1 MKNFFLL
8 LSFIFIISCE
18 KDPVNY
24 TLTIQSSPVEGG
36 TFSPTSPKDYEPGST
51 AIILATPSAEYV
63 FDGWTGSVNISDQS
77 FSMTMDADKSLT
89 ANFIKKQYPL
99 TITIQGEGTVS
110 ENVIEVGVARTDYNS
125 GSIIELT
132 ANPSAEWVFSEW
144 KGDLTG
150 TENPKQITIDKPKTV
165 TAVFVKKQYTLTITI
180 DGPGAVKINGGNAS
194 SSTTETL
201 FDSGTVVELEA
212 KGDPC
217 SGFEEWSG
225 NINDNQ
231 KNQNPIQI
239 TMDADKNITAK
250 FDEAAAFYLDDNG
263 VTIKA
268 NVNVVSP
275 GDKCYVNGEEYTAVD
290 RATLLTMVQNGDDV
304 SKVVTSLITDMT
316 GIFNPGRIYQI
327 TQATYKNFQTFN
339 QDISSWDTSNVTRM
353 NSMFAG
359 AESFNQDIGSWDTSN
374 VTNMSDMFGD
384 TNVTQDPNNPRF
396 LFDVPSAR
404 AFNQDIGSW
413 DTSNV
418 TAMYGMFNGA
428 ESFNQDIGSW
438 NTSNVTDMERMFYD
452 AKSFNQ
458 DIANW
463 NVSNVTDM
471 SFMFNYAENFNQDI
485 GSWNTSKVTNISYM
499 FSSAKSFNQD
509 IGSWDTSNVTAM
521 NSMFWNAENFN
532 QDIGSWNTSKVTYMS
547 NMFSSAK
554 SFNQDIGSWDT
565 SNVTA
570 MNDMFKRAES
580 FNQNIGSWEVNK
592 VTNMA
597 GMFEL
602 AISFNQNIGN
612 WNVSNVTNMSFMF
625 YNNSSFNQDL
635 SSWCVSNVTN
645 YKNFSNGSNLSNA
658 NMPKWGTCP

>member
-1 MKNFFLL
+1 MKKFFLL

-212 KGDPC
+212 KGDSC

-268 NVNVVSP
+268 NVNEVSP

-316 GIFNPGRIYQI
+316 VIFNPGRIYQI

-339 QDISSWDTSNVTRM
+339 QDISSWDTSNVTSM

-374 VTNMSDMFGD
+374 VTNMSNMFGI
-384 TNVTQDPNNPRF
+384 TSIARDPNDPSLPDF
-396 LFDVPSAR
+396 TYQLSAR
-404 AFNQDIGSW
+404 A
-413 DTSNV
+413 
-418 TAMYGMFNGA
+418 
-428 ESFNQDIGSW
+428 FNQDIGSW
-438 NTSNVTDMERMFYD
+438 NTSNVTIMNSMFER
-452 AKSFNQ
+452 ARAFNQ
-458 DIANW
+458 DISSW
-463 NVSNVTDM
+463 DTSNVTRM
-471 SFMFNYAENFNQDI
+471 NSMFNGAESFNQDI

-509 IGSWDTSNVTAM
+509 IGSWDTSNMTAM
-521 NSMFWNAENFN
+521 NSMFSRAE
-532 QDIGSWNTSKVTYMS
+532 
-547 NMFSSAK
+547 

-565 SNVTA
+565 SNVTT
-570 MNDMFKRAES
+570 MYSMFSGASS
-580 FNQNIGSWEVNK
+580 FNQDISNWNVSNVA
-592 VTNMA
+592 NMF
-597 GMFEL
+597 GMFSGATSFNQDISKWNVSNVNDMGSMFSG
-602 AISFNQNIGN
+602 AISFNQPIGN
-612 WNVSNVTNMSFMF
+612 WNVSNVRNMTYMF
-625 YNNSSFNQDL
+625 YNASPFNKDL

-645 YKNFSNGSNLSNA
+645 YNYFSNGSNLSNA

>member
-1 MKNFFLL
+1 MKKFFLL

-212 KGDPC
+212 KGDSC

-275 GDKCYVNGEEYTAVD
+275 GDKCYVNGVEYTAVD

-316 GIFNPGRIYQI
+316 VIFNPGRIYQI

-339 QDISSWDTSNVTRM
+339 QDISSWDTSNVTSM

-374 VTNMSDMFGD
+374 VTTMYSMF
-384 TNVTQDPNNPRF
+384 
-396 LFDVPSAR
+396 S
-404 AFNQDIGSW
+404 
-413 DTSNV
+413 
-418 TAMYGMFNGA
+418 GA
-428 ESFNQDIGSW
+428 SSFNQDIS
-438 NTSNVTDMERMFYD
+438 
-452 AKSFNQ
+452 
-458 DIANW
+458 NW
-463 NVSNVTDM
+463 NVSNVAK
-471 SFMFNYAENFNQDI
+471 MF
-485 GSWNTSKVTNISYM
+485 GM
-499 FSSAKSFNQD
+499 FSGATSFNQD
-509 IGSWDTSNVTAM
+509 ISKWNVSNVNDM
-521 NSMFWNAENFN
+521 GSMFS
-532 QDIGSWNTSKVTYMS
+532 G
-547 NMFSSAK
+547 
-554 SFNQDIGSWDT
+554 
-565 SNVTA
+565 
-570 MNDMFKRAES
+570 
-580 FNQNIGSWEVNK
+580 
-592 VTNMA
+592 
-597 GMFEL
+597 
-602 AISFNQNIGN
+602 AISFNQPIGN
-612 WNVSNVTNMSFMF
+612 WNVSNVRNMTYMF
-625 YNNSSFNQDL
+625 YNASPFNQDL

-645 YKNFSNGSNLSNA
+645 YNYFSNGSNLSNA

>member
-1 MKNFFLL
+1 MKKIFLL

-18 KDPVNY
+18 KDPLNY

-212 KGDPC
+212 KGDSSC
-217 SGFEEWSG
+217 SRFEEWSG

-250 FDEAAAFYLDDNG
+250 IDEAAAFYLDDNG

-268 NVNVVSP
+268 NVNEVSP
-275 GDKCYVNGEEYTAVD
+275 GDKCYVNGVEYTAVD
-290 RATLLTMVQNGDDV
+290 KATLLSMVKNGHDV

-359 AESFNQDIGSWDTSN
+359 AESFNQDIGSW
-374 VTNMSDMFGD
+374 
-384 TNVTQDPNNPRF
+384 
-396 LFDVPSAR
+396 
-404 AFNQDIGSW
+404 
-413 DTSNV
+413 
-418 TAMYGMFNGA
+418 
-428 ESFNQDIGSW
+428 
-438 NTSNVTDMERMFYD
+438 
-452 AKSFNQ
+452 
-458 DIANW
+458 
-463 NVSNVTDM
+463 
-471 SFMFNYAENFNQDI
+471 
-485 GSWNTSKVTNISYM
+485 NTSKVTNMSY
-499 FSSAKSFNQD
+499 
-509 IGSWDTSNVTAM
+509 
-521 NSMFWNAENFN
+521 
-532 QDIGSWNTSKVTYMS
+532 
-547 NMFSSAK
+547 
-554 SFNQDIGSWDT
+554 
-565 SNVTA
+565 
-570 MNDMFKRAES
+570 
-580 FNQNIGSWEVNK
+580 
-592 VTNMA
+592 
-597 GMFEL
+597 
-602 AISFNQNIGN
+602 
-612 WNVSNVTNMSFMF
+612 MF

>member
-1 MKNFFLL
+1 MKKFFLL

-18 KDPVNY
+18 KDPIIY
-24 TLTIQSSPVEGG
+24 TLTIQSNPVEGG

-212 KGDPC
+212 KGDSSC

-359 AESFNQDIGSWDTSN
+359 AESFNQDIGSWNTSN
-374 VTNMSDMFGD
+374 VTNMG
-384 TNVTQDPNNPRF
+384 
-396 LFDVPSAR
+396 
-404 AFNQDIGSW
+404 
-413 DTSNV
+413 
-418 TAMYGMFNGA
+418 GMFYSA
-428 ESFNQDIGSW
+428 SSFNQDIGSW
-438 NTSNVTDMERMFYD
+438 NTSNVTDMNHVFRWAE
-452 AKSFNQ
+452 SFNQ
-458 DIANW
+458 
-463 NVSNVTDM
+463 
-471 SFMFNYAENFNQDI
+471 Y
-485 GSWNTSKVTNISYM
+485 
-499 FSSAKSFNQD
+499 
-509 IGSWDTSNVTAM
+509 IGSWDTSKVTMM
-521 NSMFWNAENFN
+521 NSMFFYAE
-532 QDIGSWNTSKVTYMS
+532 
-547 NMFSSAK
+547 
-554 SFNQDIGSWDT
+554 
-565 SNVTA
+565 
-570 MNDMFKRAES
+570 
-580 FNQNIGSWEVNK
+580 
-592 VTNMA
+592 
-597 GMFEL
+597 
-602 AISFNQNIGN
+602 
-612 WNVSNVTNMSFMF
+612 
-625 YNNSSFNQDL
+625 SFNQDL

-645 YKNFSNGSNLSNA
+645 YESFSTGSNLSNA

>member
-1 MKNFFLL
+1 MKKIFLL

-18 KDPVNY
+18 KDPIIY
-24 TLTIQSSPVEGG
+24 TLTIQSNPVEGG
-36 TFSPTSPKDYEPGST
+36 TFSPTSPQDYEPGSA
-51 AIILATPSAEYV
+51 AIISANPSAEYV
-63 FDGWTGSVNISDQS
+63 FDGWTGSVTTSDQS
-77 FSMTMDADKSLT
+77 FSMTMDANKSLT

-99 TITIQGEGTVS
+99 TITTQGEGTVS
-110 ENVIEVGVARTDYNS
+110 ENVIKAGVATDYNS

-212 KGDPC
+212 KSDSC

-250 FDEAAAFYLDDNG
+250 FNEAAAFYLDDNG

-268 NVNVVSP
+268 NGNDVSP
-275 GDKCYVNGEEYTAVD
+275 GDKCYVNGVEYTAVD
-290 RATLLTMVQNGDDV
+290 RATLLDMVKNGDDV
-304 SKVVTSLITDMT
+304 SKVVTSLITDMSD
-316 GIFNPGRIYQI
+316 IFNPGRIYKI

-339 QDISSWDTSNVTRM
+339 QDISSWDTSNVTTM

-374 VTNMSDMFGD
+374 VTNMSNMFG
-384 TNVTQDPNNPRF
+384 TTRLNEDPDNPIF
-396 LFDVPSAR
+396 PGFFYQPSAR

-418 TAMYGMFNGA
+418 TDMSGMFSNATSFNQDIGSWNTSNVTRMRRMLSDAKSFNQPIGNWNVSNVTDMSTMFKGA

-438 NTSNVTDMERMFYD
+438 NTS
-452 AKSFNQ
+452 
-458 DIANW
+458 
-463 NVSNVTDM
+463 
-471 SFMFNYAENFNQDI
+471 
-485 GSWNTSKVTNISYM
+485 KVTNMSDM
-499 FSSAKSFNQD
+499 FWNAKSFNQD

-521 NSMFWNAENFN
+521 NSMF
-532 QDIGSWNTSKVTYMS
+532 
-547 NMFSSAK
+547 
-554 SFNQDIGSWDT
+554 
-565 SNVTA
+565 
-570 MNDMFKRAES
+570 KRADS

-592 VTNMA
+592 VTNMV
-597 GMFEL
+597 GMFQL

-612 WNVSNVTNMSFMF
+612 WNVSNVTNMSYMF
-625 YNNSSFNQDL
+625 YNASPFNQDL

>member
-1 MKNFFLL
+1 MKKIFLL

-18 KDPVNY
+18 KDPIIY
-24 TLTIQSSPVEGG
+24 TLTIQSNPVEGG
-36 TFSPTSPKDYEPGST
+36 TFSPTSPQDYEPGSA
-51 AIILATPSAEYV
+51 AIISATPSAEYV
-63 FDGWTGSVNISDQS
+63 FDGWTGSVTTSDQS
-77 FSMTMDADKSLT
+77 FSMTMDANKSLT

-99 TITIQGEGTVS
+99 TITTQGEGTVS
-110 ENVIEVGVARTDYNS
+110 ENVIKAGVATDYTS

-132 ANPSAEWVFSEW
+132 ANPSAEWLFSEW

-180 DGPGAVKINGGNAS
+180 DGPGTVKINGGNAS

-212 KGDPC
+212 KGDSSC

-250 FDEAAAFYLDDNG
+250 FNEAAAFYLDDNG

-268 NVNVVSP
+268 NVNKVSP
-275 GDKCYVNGEEYTAVD
+275 GDKCYVNGVEYTAVD
-290 RATLLTMVQNGDDV
+290 RATLLDMVKNGDDV
-304 SKVVTSLITDMT
+304 SKVVTSLITDMSD
-316 GIFNPGRIYQI
+316 IFNPGRILKI

-339 QDISSWDTSNVTRM
+339 QDISSWDTSNVTTM

-359 AESFNQDIGSWDTSN
+359 ATNFNQDIGSWDTSK
-374 VTNMSDMFGD
+374 VTDMSDMFGNTYLIDPVDIPVIDQFSNFRAFNQDISSWD
-384 TNVTQDPNNPRF
+384 TSNVTTMKSMFEN
-396 LFDVPSAR
+396 AR
-404 AFNQDIGSW
+404 NFNQDIGSW
-413 DTSNV
+413 NTSNV
-418 TAMYGMFNGA
+418 TTMDYMFVHA

-438 NTSNVTDMERMFYD
+438 NTSNVTEMRSMFD
-452 AKSFNQ
+452 GAKSFNQ
-458 DIANW
+458 DIGNW

-471 SFMFNYAENFNQDI
+471 STMFDGAESFNQDI
-485 GSWNTSKVTNISYM
+485 GSWNTSKVTNMSNM
-499 FSSAKSFNQD
+499 FWNAKSFNQD

-521 NSMFWNAENFN
+521 NSMF
-532 QDIGSWNTSKVTYMS
+532 
-547 NMFSSAK
+547 
-554 SFNQDIGSWDT
+554 
-565 SNVTA
+565 
-570 MNDMFKRAES
+570 KRADS

-592 VTNMA
+592 VTNMV

-612 WNVSNVTNMSFMF
+612 WNVSNVTNMSYMF
-625 YNNSSFNQDL
+625 YNASPFNQDL

>member
-1 MKNFFLL
+1 MKKIFLL

-18 KDPVNY
+18 KDPIIY
-24 TLTIQSSPVEGG
+24 TLTIQSNPVEGG
-36 TFSPTSPKDYEPGST
+36 TFSPTSPQDYEPGSA
-51 AIILATPSAEYV
+51 AIISATPSAEYV
-63 FDGWTGSVNISDQS
+63 FDGWTGSVTTSDQS
-77 FSMTMDADKSLT
+77 FSMTMDANKSLT

-110 ENVIEVGVARTDYNS
+110 ENVIKAGVATDYTS

-212 KGDPC
+212 KSDSC
-217 SGFEEWSG
+217 SEFEEWSG

-250 FDEAAAFYLDDNG
+250 FNDAAAFYLDDNG

-268 NVNVVSP
+268 NVNEVSP
-275 GDKCYVNGEEYTAVD
+275 GDKCYVNGVEYTAVD
-290 RATLLTMVQNGDDV
+290 RDTLLDMVENGDDV
-304 SKVVTSLITDMT
+304 SKVVTSLITDMRD
-316 GIFNPGRIYQI
+316 IFSPGRIYKI
-327 TQATYKNFQTFN
+327 TQATYKNFFNFN

-353 NSMFAG
+353 SNMFAG
-359 AESFNQDIGSWDTSN
+359 AENFNQDIGSWNTSN
-374 VTNMSDMFGD
+374 VTDMSNMFG
-384 TNVTQDPNNPRF
+384 TTRINEDPDNPF
-396 LFDVPSAR
+396 LPHSFYQASAR
-404 AFNQDIGSW
+404 AFNQDISSW

-418 TAMYGMFNGA
+418 TTMSYMFDGA

-438 NTSNVTDMERMFYD
+438 NTSNVTRMNSMF
-452 AKSFNQ
+452 
-458 DIANW
+458 
-463 NVSNVTDM
+463 SNAT
-471 SFMFNYAENFNQDI
+471 SFNQDI
-485 GSWNTSKVTNISYM
+485 GSWNTSNVTEMTWM
-499 FSSAKSFNQD
+499 FSSAESFNQDIGSWNTSNVTRMRLMFSNATSFNQDIGSWNTSNVTDMINMFRRAESFNQD
-509 IGSWDTSNVTAM
+509 IGSWDTS
-521 NSMFWNAENFN
+521 
-532 QDIGSWNTSKVTYMS
+532 KVTMMT
-547 NMFSSAK
+547 NMFFYAK
-554 SFNQDIGSWDT
+554 
-565 SNVTA
+565 
-570 MNDMFKRAES
+570 
-580 FNQNIGSWEVNK
+580 
-592 VTNMA
+592 
-597 GMFEL
+597 
-602 AISFNQNIGN
+602 
-612 WNVSNVTNMSFMF
+612 
-625 YNNSSFNQDL
+625 SFNQDL

-645 YKNFSNGSNLSNA
+645 YENFSTGSNLSNA

>member
-384 TNVTQDPNNPRF
+384 THVTQDPNNPRF

-570 MNDMFKRAES
+570 MNDMFKRADS

>member
-1 MKNFFLL
+1 MKKIFLL

-18 KDPVNY
+18 KDPIIY
-24 TLTIQSSPVEGG
+24 TLTIQSNPVEGG
-36 TFSPTSPKDYEPGST
+36 TFSPTSPQDYEPGSA
-51 AIILATPSAEYV
+51 AIISATPSAEYV
-63 FDGWTGSVNISDQS
+63 FDGWTGSVATSDQS

-99 TITIQGEGTVS
+99 TITIEGEGTVS
-110 ENVIEVGVARTDYNS
+110 ENVIKAGVATDYTS

-180 DGPGAVKINGGNAS
+180 DGQGAVKINGGNAS

-212 KGDPC
+212 TGDSC

-250 FDEAAAFYLDDNG
+250 FNEAAAFYLDDNG

-268 NVNVVSP
+268 NVNEVSP
-275 GDKCYVNGEEYTAVD
+275 GDKCYVNGVEYTAVD
-290 RATLLTMVQNGDDV
+290 RATLLDMVENGHDV
-304 SKVVTSLITDMT
+304 SKVVTSLITDMRD
-316 GIFNPGRIYQI
+316 IFNPGRIYQI

-339 QDISSWDTSNVTRM
+339 QDISSWDTSNVTSM
-353 NSMFAG
+353 SNMFAG

-374 VTNMSDMFGD
+374 VTDMSDMFGYIH
-384 TNVTQDPNNPRF
+384 VYQDPNDPF
-396 LFDVPSAR
+396 LSDDFVSAR
-404 AFNQDIGSW
+404 AFNQDISSW

-418 TAMYGMFNGA
+418 TRMSSMFSQA
-428 ESFNQDIGSW
+428 TSFNQDIGSW
-438 NTSNVTDMERMFYD
+438 NTSNVTSMH
-452 AKSFNQ
+452 S
-458 DIANW
+458 
-463 NVSNVTDM
+463 
-471 SFMFNYAENFNQDI
+471 
-485 GSWNTSKVTNISYM
+485 M
-499 FSSAKSFNQD
+499 FSGATSFNQD
-509 IGSWDTSNVTAM
+509 IGSWDTSNVTRM
-521 NSMFWNAENFN
+521 TWMFNRALSFN
-532 QDIGSWNTSKVTYMS
+532 QDIGSWNTSNVTEMRHMFSEATSFNQDIGSWNTSNVTYMI
-547 NMFSSAK
+547 NMFRRAE

-565 SNVTA
+565 S
-570 MNDMFKRAES
+570 
-580 FNQNIGSWEVNK
+580 K
-592 VTNMA
+592 VTMMST
-597 GMFEL
+597 MF
-602 AISFNQNIGN
+602 
-612 WNVSNVTNMSFMF
+612 F
-625 YNNSSFNQDL
+625 YAKSFNQDL

-645 YKNFSNGSNLSNA
+645 YESFSTGSNLSNA